1 MGRGAAFVRMSDVVE
16 NMRLDI
22 ISIEISTCTTVKIPK
37 TVICFTSFGNVDLLY
52 INNYL
57 GNFIESKPLPSKAVS
72 HHRRSAQVLL
82 TLASPPP
89 LVRLLSHV
97 PHLPVLPMFASCCDI
112 ERPCAPHLVTQIQ
125 LSLLDRIS
133 AIASSGPVSK
143 PPFT

>member
-1 MGRGAAFVRMSDVVE
+1 MGRGAAFVRMSDMVE

-57 GNFIESKPLPSKAVS
+57 GNLIESKPPFLPKRLVTIAT
-72 HHRRSAQVLL
+72 LL
-82 TLASPPP
+82 RCYSPSLHP

-97 PHLPVLPMFASCCDI
+97 PHLPVLPMFAACCEI
-112 ERPCAPHLVTQIQ
+112 ERPCASHLVTQLQ

-133 AIASSGPVSK
+133 AIASSSPVSK
-143 PPFT
+143 TPFT